1 MLERRTR
8 GGSVQ
13 LYRQPELGPES
24 PLQPEKPSRKG
35 QKQKPHRTTR
45 DLEHREQVQLFAWAE
60 QAVATIPQLALLYAI
75 PNWFG
80 TQTVIQGA
88 RAKAEGYLPPNPPR
102 WIRRALHR
110 DETPRRIHDAG
121 AGRLA
126 VRAEN
131 QRQQGGASHYARRRP
146 RRHPRVHRP
155 QIVRRTNPTPH
166 QEHAHYGTISDRNPS
181 ARHRQMVQ

>member
-88 RAKAEGYLPPNPPR
+88 RAKAEGRKPGVPDICLPIPR
-102 WIRRALHR
+102 GGFAALYIEMKRPGGSTTPAQADWQYALRINGNKVELHTTHEGARAAILEYIALR
-110 DETPRRIHDAG
+110 
-121 AGRLA
+121 
-126 VRAEN
+126 
-131 QRQQGGASHYARRRP
+131 
-146 RRHPRVHRP
+146 
-155 QIVRRTNPTPH
+155 
-166 QEHAHYGTISDRNPS
+166 
-181 ARHRQMVQ
+181 